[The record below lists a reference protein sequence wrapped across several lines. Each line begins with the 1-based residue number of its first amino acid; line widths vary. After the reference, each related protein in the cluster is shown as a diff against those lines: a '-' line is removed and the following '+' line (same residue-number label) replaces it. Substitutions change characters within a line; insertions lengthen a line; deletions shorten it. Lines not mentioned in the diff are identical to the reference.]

1 MKMISIKIKSDYELQ
16 LENRKL
22 HLVKDNDVRRVFEE
36 NLHELFS
43 LKNPGIETVD
53 ELMEDMRELI
63 AYYNEKELKKE
74 KHVELEN
81 KYTYLLIDE
90 KENKYVFGGVSE
102 DTRFDIEVEAVQER
116 KTKNRTVLTV
126 IA

>member
-36 NLHELFS
+36 NLHELLS

-102 DTRFDIEVEAVQER
+102 DTRFDIEVEEIQER

>member
-36 NLHELFS
+36 NLNELLS
-43 LKNPGIETVD
+43 LKNTGIETVD

-102 DTRFDIEVEAVQER
+102 DTRFDIEVEEIQER